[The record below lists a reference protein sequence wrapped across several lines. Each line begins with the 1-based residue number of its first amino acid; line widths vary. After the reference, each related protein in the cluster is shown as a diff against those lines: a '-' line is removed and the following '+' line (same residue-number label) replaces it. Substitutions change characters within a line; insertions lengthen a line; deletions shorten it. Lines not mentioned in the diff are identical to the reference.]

1 MTTVSDVVLVGGS
14 SIVREGL
21 RRLLSSQHRQI
32 LYTGAKLDEFCFS
45 GMADPACLLL
55 LIEDQDKEW
64 NGAALAEVREQC
76 PAARIAILANKFD
89 FDTMLDA
96 FRAGAEGY
104 LINDLSCERLGGY
117 LDLIAL
123 GEKIFPSQLAQ
134 QSANCEEVPNAV
146 SIDGANLSARELEIL
161 QRLIAGLPNKV
172 ISRQLSISEA
182 TVKVHVKAVLRKLR
196 VSNRTQAAIWAAS
209 QGLHGMAEGGRA
221 GVRQIASAAQC
232 GRRRASDRD
241 RSCGARREG
250 QRERRDKLHGK
261 RLSAAEAGVLHFT
274 QVAISRA
281 KFSRFYSIFPYP
293 IGYSPCPF

>member
-1 MTTVSDVVLVGGS
+1 MTIVSDVVLVGGS

-21 RRLLSSQHRQI
+21 RRLLSSQHRHI
-32 LYTGAKLDEFCFS
+32 LYTGAKLDEFLLSEMGC
-45 GMADPACLLL
+45 PACLLL
-55 LIEDQDKEW
+55 LIEDQDREW
-64 NGAALAEVREQC
+64 SGTALAEVREQC

-96 FRAGAEGY
+96 FRAGVEGY

-134 QSANCEEVPNAV
+134 QLIDQSAVCEDVPNAV
-146 SIDGANLSARELEIL
+146 SIDGANLSAREMEIL

-209 QGLHGMAEGGRA
+209 QGLHGMAEGDPA
-221 GVRQIASAAQC
+221 LPKAAASSAKIDHSGLAAK
-232 GRRRASDRD
+232 GSGAAAS
-241 RSCGARREG
+241 
-250 QRERRDKLHGK
+250 
-261 RLSAAEAGVLHFT
+261 
-274 QVAISRA
+274 
-281 KFSRFYSIFPYP
+281 
-293 IGYSPCPF
+293 GYTANA

>member
-134 QSANCEEVPNAV
+134 QLIDQSATCEEVPNAV

-209 QGLHGMAEGGRA
+209 QGLHGMAEGSSPSPRA
-221 GVRQIASAAQC
+221 AVPSTKIDHAALAVK
-232 GRRRASDRD
+232 GSGNAAT
-241 RSCGARREG
+241 SCTAN
-250 QRERRDKLHGK
+250 
-261 RLSAAEAGVLHFT
+261 A
-274 QVAISRA
+274 
-281 KFSRFYSIFPYP
+281 
-293 IGYSPCPF
+293 